1 MIINVFDQ
9 QESLKFS
16 LDQLQPLVAQVLQE
30 EKRSCDEVSIYF
42 VDTPTISNLHLEYF
56 GDGSTTDCI
65 SFPLDEEDPSPYH
78 VLGDVFV
85 CPETAIHYAQAHQL
99 NPYEETT
106 LYVVH
111 GLLHLM
117 GYDDIED
124 EDQKEMRLA
133 EQRHMN
139 RLKDLNLCLGPLTI

>member
-16 LDQLQPLVAQVLQE
+16 LDQLDPLVEQVLQE
-30 EKRSCDEVSIYF
+30 ENRTCDEVSVYF

-56 GDGSTTDCI
+56 DDGSTTDCI
-65 SFPLDEEDPSPYH
+65 SFPLDEEDDSPYR
-78 VLGDVFV
+78 VLGDVFI
-85 CPETAIHYAQAHQL
+85 CPETAIHYAQAHNL
-99 NPYEETT
+99 DPYEEAT
-106 LYVVH
+106 LYLVH

-117 GYDDIED
+117 GYDDIEE
-124 EDQKEMRLA
+124 EDQREMRQA

-139 RLKDLNLCLGPLTI
+139 RLKDLNLCLKPL